1 MFHEKSIVA
10 VKLGE
15 KRDCEVRSMKAKQKK
30 DRLERL
36 ILLYFDFL
44 VTDDSFAYRKRI
56 YPDYMGFP
64 GPIHVYSFFNDNGC
78 LSFHYIAQKDELGL
92 YTAGH
97 DSDHQ
102 YQLLQREVSTSELC
116 GRKVFTKKQLF
127 SEIANQLR
135 KEAKENGTV
144 LGIKV

>member
-1 MFHEKSIVA
+1 
-10 VKLGE
+10 
-15 KRDCEVRSMKAKQKK
+15 MKAKQKK
-30 DRLERL
+30 DRLERQ
-36 ILLYFDFL
+36 ILFYFDFL

-56 YPDYMGFP
+56 YPDYSGFP
-64 GPIHVYSFFNDNGC
+64 GPIFVYSFYNDNGC

-92 YTAGH
+92 YTAEH

-102 YQLLQREVSTSELC
+102 SDLMAREVSTSELC
-116 GRKVFTKKQLF
+116 GRSVFTKKQLF

-135 KEAKENGTV
+135 KEAEENRTV

>member
-1 MFHEKSIVA
+1 
-10 VKLGE
+10 
-15 KRDCEVRSMKAKQKK
+15 MKTGQMK

-36 ILLYFDFL
+36 VLFYFDFL

-64 GPIHVYSFFNDNGC
+64 GPICVYSFYNDNGC

-92 YTAGH
+92 YTSEH

-102 YQLLQREVSTSELC
+102 YQLLEREVSTSELC

>member
-1 MFHEKSIVA
+1 
-10 VKLGE
+10 
-15 KRDCEVRSMKAKQKK
+15 MKAKQKK

-44 VTDDSFAYRKRI
+44 VTDFSFAYRKTSF
-56 YPDYMGFP
+56 PDFMGFP
-64 GPIHVYSFFNDNGC
+64 GPICVYSFYNDNGC
-78 LSFHYIAQKDELGL
+78 LSFHYIVQKDELGL
-92 YTAGH
+92 CTA
-97 DSDHQ
+97 DQYSDNQ

-116 GRKVFTKKQLF
+116 CRSVFTKKQLF

-135 KEAKENGTV
+135 KEAEENRTV

>member
-1 MFHEKSIVA
+1 
-10 VKLGE
+10 
-15 KRDCEVRSMKAKQKK
+15 MKTEQNK

-56 YPDYMGFP
+56 YPDYSGFP
-64 GPIHVYSFFNDNGC
+64 GPIFVYSFYNDNGC

-92 YTAGH
+92 YTSEH

-102 YQLLQREVSTSELC
+102 YQLLEREVSTSELC

-135 KEAKENGTV
+135 KEAEENRTV